1 MFVFQKNYY
10 FIIGLLT
17 LLFFNSCNQSD
28 INSSKII
35 IDNTI
40 SKPILI
46 NKKIIV
52 NKTNKKQNII
62 ILNTKNKITQNDIFA
77 PNYNSK
83 ITKKNLNLLDGKTL
97 NVINENDVV
106 FEFRSERLL
115 QGREASSLNR
125 KKKTNKA
132 LTAVFKMLKINP
144 SLENQNLNLKNEKN
158 LNHSIDYSIKL
169 QQFPNNIVVKN
180 IIVFLPFTGPYSNY
194 GNKIRKA
201 IDLSILRFGSDNI
214 NVIYFDTGTS
224 YLLEE
229 VKLLI
234 KEIKPNIV
242 LGPFTRASV
251 LKLKPYIKEKLIP
264 MFAFTN
270 DIALVD
276 KNIWS
281 LGFSPE
287 EQIDSII
294 SCSLSK
300 GHKNYGLIVPNDLY
314 GKIILNRAINNLSD
328 KSYTSFK
335 KLLLSNAE
343 MTNKPKLESIL
354 KRFLDYNKEQKQML
368 ISKFDA
374 IFIGGNENFVLEI
387 APLLAFFDIDSKKVQ
402 ILGTEKFN
410 VKAIKNEPSLEGA
423 WFPRILD
430 REDRNEL
437 IIHNKEEDELK
448 KIKEDLNIAI
458 ENNNFRKDSLKA
470 KRLKIV
476 LDRKARIKEKDFTLV
491 WKNIWGDDV
500 NYFSKVGFDTG
511 ILAINFLNQDKKIEE
526 YIENIE
532 GSITGFK
539 FATNGYVTKLASVV
553 EIQKLGRLQNI
564 RNCFNNN

>member
-1 MFVFQKNYY
+1 MFVFQKKNY
-10 FIIGLLT
+10 FIILFFT
-17 LLFFNSCNQSD
+17 LLFINSCNQTD
-28 INSSKII
+28 IVNSKII

-40 SKPILI
+40 SKPLLT

-52 NKTNKKQNII
+52 NKKNNSL
-62 ILNTKNKITQNDIFA
+62 ILNAKKYIKKNDTFVKNE
-77 PNYNSK
+77 NSK
-83 ITKKNLNLLDGKTL
+83 IIKNNLNLLYGKEL
-97 NVINENDVV
+97 NVKNENDVV
-106 FEFRSERLL
+106 FEFRNERLL
-115 QGREASSLNR
+115 EGRELSNQNL

-132 LTAVFKMLKINP
+132 LTAVFKMLKSNP
-144 SLENQNLNLKNEKN
+144 SLENQNLNLKNEEN
-158 LNHSIDYSIKL
+158 LNHSIDYLLKL
-169 QQFPNNIVVKN
+169 NQFSNNIVDKN
-180 IIVFLPFTGPYSNY
+180 IIVFLPFTGPYSNNF

-201 IDLSILRFGSDNI
+201 IDLSILRFGTDNI
-214 NVIYFDTGTS
+214 NVVYFDTGTN

-229 VKLLI
+229 VELLI
-234 KEIKPNIV
+234 EKIKPEII
-242 LGPFTRASV
+242 LGPFTRSSV
-251 LKLKPYIKEKLIP
+251 LKLKPYIKENLIP

-270 DIALVD
+270 DIALIE

-294 SCSLSK
+294 KCSLGK

-314 GKIILNRAINNLSD
+314 GEIILNRAIDNLSE

-335 KLLLSNAE
+335 KLLLSNTE
-343 MTNKPKLESIL
+343 MTNKSKLESIL
-354 KRFLDYNKEQKQML
+354 KRFLDYNKEQNQML
-368 ISKFDA
+368 MPKFDA

-387 APLLAFFDIDSKKVQ
+387 APLLAFFDIDSQKVQ

-437 IIHNKEEDELK
+437 IIYNKEEDELK
-448 KIKEDLNIAI
+448 KIKEDLNTEI
-458 ENNNFRKDSLKA
+458 ENNNFRKNNLKA
-470 KRLKIV
+470 KRLRIV

-491 WKNIWGDDV
+491 WKNTWGDDV

-532 GSITGFK
+532 GLVTGFK
-539 FATNGYVTKLASVV
+539 FAANGYVKKLSSVV
-553 EIQKLGRLQNI
+553 EIQKLGKLQNI

>member
-1 MFVFQKNYY
+1 MFVFQKKNY
-10 FIIGLLT
+10 FIILFFT
-17 LLFFNSCNQSD
+17 LLFINSCNQTD
-28 INSSKII
+28 IVNSKII

-40 SKPILI
+40 SKPLLT

-52 NKTNKKQNII
+52 NKKNNSL
-62 ILNTKNKITQNDIFA
+62 ILNAKKYIKKNDTFVKNENGKIIKN
-77 PNYNSK
+77 
-83 ITKKNLNLLDGKTL
+83 NLNLLYGKEL
-97 NVINENDVV
+97 NVKNENDVV
-106 FEFRSERLL
+106 FEFRNERLL
-115 QGREASSLNR
+115 EGRELSNQNL

-132 LTAVFKMLKINP
+132 LTAVFKMLKSNP
-144 SLENQNLNLKNEKN
+144 SLENQNLNLKNEEN
-158 LNHSIDYSIKL
+158 LNHSIDYSLKL
-169 QQFPNNIVVKN
+169 NQFPNNIVVKN
-180 IIVFLPFTGPYSNY
+180 IIVFLPFTGPYSNNF

-201 IDLSILRFGSDNI
+201 IDLSILRFGTDNI
-214 NVIYFDTGTS
+214 NVVYFDTGTN

-229 VKLLI
+229 VELLI
-234 KEIKPNIV
+234 EKIKPEII
-242 LGPFTRASV
+242 LGPFTRSSV
-251 LKLKPYIKEKLIP
+251 LKLKPYIKENLIP

-270 DIALVD
+270 DIALIE

-294 SCSLSK
+294 KCSLDK

-314 GKIILNRAINNLSD
+314 GEIILNRAIDNLSE

-335 KLLLSNAE
+335 KLLLSNTE
-343 MTNKPKLESIL
+343 MTNKSKLESIL
-354 KRFLDYNKEQKQML
+354 KRFLDYNKEQNQML
-368 ISKFDA
+368 MPKFDA

-387 APLLAFFDIDSKKVQ
+387 APLLAFFDIDSQKVQ

-437 IIHNKEEDELK
+437 IIYNKEEDELK
-448 KIKEDLNIAI
+448 KIKEDLNTEI
-458 ENNNFRKDSLKA
+458 ENNNFRKNNLKA
-470 KRLKIV
+470 KRLRIV

-491 WKNIWGDDV
+491 WKNTWGDDV

-532 GSITGFK
+532 GLVTGFK
-539 FATNGYVTKLASVV
+539 FAANGYVKKLSSVV
-553 EIQKLGRLQNI
+553 EIQKLGKLQNI

>member
-1 MFVFQKNYY
+1 MFVFQKKNY
-10 FIIGLLT
+10 FIILFFT
-17 LLFFNSCNQSD
+17 LLFINSCNQTD
-28 INSSKII
+28 IVNSKII

-40 SKPILI
+40 SKPLLT

-52 NKTNKKQNII
+52 NKKNNSL
-62 ILNTKNKITQNDIFA
+62 ILNAKKYIKKNDTFVKNE
-77 PNYNSK
+77 NSK
-83 ITKKNLNLLDGKTL
+83 IIKNNLNLLYGKEL
-97 NVINENDVV
+97 NVKNENDVV
-106 FEFRSERLL
+106 FEFRNERLL
-115 QGREASSLNR
+115 EGRELSNQNL

-132 LTAVFKMLKINP
+132 LTAVFKMLKSNP
-144 SLENQNLNLKNEKN
+144 SLENQNLNLKNEEN
-158 LNHSIDYSIKL
+158 LNHSIDYSLKL
-169 QQFPNNIVVKN
+169 NQFPNNIVVKN
-180 IIVFLPFTGPYSNY
+180 IIVFLPFTGPYSNNF

-201 IDLSILRFGSDNI
+201 IDLSILRFGTDNI
-214 NVIYFDTGTS
+214 NVVYFDTGTN

-229 VKLLI
+229 VELLI
-234 KEIKPNIV
+234 EKIKPEII
-242 LGPFTRASV
+242 LGPFTRSSV
-251 LKLKPYIKEKLIP
+251 LKLKPYIKENLIP

-270 DIALVD
+270 DIALVE

-294 SCSLSK
+294 KCSLDK

-314 GKIILNRAINNLSD
+314 GEIILNRAIDNLSE

-335 KLLLSNAE
+335 KLLLSNTE
-343 MTNKPKLESIL
+343 MTNKSKLESIL
-354 KRFLDYNKEQKQML
+354 KRFLDYNKEQNQML
-368 ISKFDA
+368 MPKFDA

-387 APLLAFFDIDSKKVQ
+387 APLLAFFDIDSQKVQ

-437 IIHNKEEDELK
+437 IIYNKEEDELK
-448 KIKEDLNIAI
+448 KIKEDLNTEI
-458 ENNNFRKDSLKA
+458 ENNNFRKNNLKA
-470 KRLKIV
+470 KRLRIV

-491 WKNIWGDDV
+491 WKNTWGDDV

-532 GSITGFK
+532 GLVTGFK
-539 FATNGYVTKLASVV
+539 FAANGYVKKLSSVV
-553 EIQKLGRLQNI
+553 EIQKLGKLQNI
-564 RNCFNNN
+564 RDCFNNN

>member
-1 MFVFQKNYY
+1 MFVFQKKNY
-10 FIIGLLT
+10 FIILFFT
-17 LLFFNSCNQSD
+17 LLFINSCNQID
-28 INSSKII
+28 IVNSKII

-40 SKPILI
+40 SKPLLT
-46 NKKIIV
+46 NKKRIV
-52 NKTNKKQNII
+52 NKKNNSL
-62 ILNTKNKITQNDIFA
+62 ILNAKKYIKKNDTFVKNENGKIIKN
-77 PNYNSK
+77 
-83 ITKKNLNLLDGKTL
+83 NLNLLYGKEL
-97 NVINENDVV
+97 NVKNENDVV
-106 FEFRSERLL
+106 FEFRNERLL
-115 QGREASSLNR
+115 EGRELSNQNL

-132 LTAVFKMLKINP
+132 LTAVFKMLKSNP
-144 SLENQNLNLKNEKN
+144 SLENQNLNLKNEEN
-158 LNHSIDYSIKL
+158 LNHSIDYSLKL
-169 QQFPNNIVVKN
+169 NQFPNNIVVKN
-180 IIVFLPFTGPYSNY
+180 IIVFLPFTGPYSNNF

-201 IDLSILRFGSDNI
+201 IDLSILRFGTDNI
-214 NVIYFDTGTS
+214 NVVYFDTGTN

-229 VKLLI
+229 VELLI
-234 KEIKPNIV
+234 EKIKPEII
-242 LGPFTRASV
+242 LGPFTRSSV
-251 LKLKPYIKEKLIP
+251 LKLKPYIKENLIP

-270 DIALVD
+270 DIALVE

-294 SCSLSK
+294 KCSLDK

-314 GKIILNRAINNLSD
+314 GEIILNRAIDNLSE

-335 KLLLSNAE
+335 KLLLSNTE
-343 MTNKPKLESIL
+343 MTNKSKLESIL
-354 KRFLDYNKEQKQML
+354 KRFLDYNKEQNQML
-368 ISKFDA
+368 MPKFDA

-387 APLLAFFDIDSKKVQ
+387 APLLAFFDIDSQKVQ

-437 IIHNKEEDELK
+437 IIYNKEEDELK
-448 KIKEDLNIAI
+448 KIKEDLNTEI
-458 ENNNFRKDSLKA
+458 ENNNFRKNNLKA
-470 KRLKIV
+470 KRLRIV

-491 WKNIWGDDV
+491 WKNTWGDDV

-511 ILAINFLNQDKKIEE
+511 VLAFNFLNQDKKIEE

-532 GSITGFK
+532 GLVTGFK
-539 FATNGYVTKLASVV
+539 FAANGYVKKLSSVV
-553 EIQKLGRLQNI
+553 EIQKLGKLQNI
-564 RNCFNNN
+564 RDCFNNN

>member
-1 MFVFQKNYY
+1 MFVFQKKNY
-10 FIIGLLT
+10 FIILFFT
-17 LLFFNSCNQSD
+17 LLFINSCNQTD
-28 INSSKII
+28 IVNSKII

-40 SKPILI
+40 SKPLLT

-52 NKTNKKQNII
+52 NKKNNSL
-62 ILNTKNKITQNDIFA
+62 ILNAKKYIKKNDTFVKNENGKIIKN
-77 PNYNSK
+77 
-83 ITKKNLNLLDGKTL
+83 NLNLLYGKEL
-97 NVINENDVV
+97 NVKNENDVV
-106 FEFRSERLL
+106 FEFRNERLL
-115 QGREASSLNR
+115 EGRELSNQNL

-132 LTAVFKMLKINP
+132 LTAVFKMLKSNP
-144 SLENQNLNLKNEKN
+144 SLENQNLNLKNEDN
-158 LNHSIDYSIKL
+158 LNHSIDYSLKL
-169 QQFPNNIVVKN
+169 NQFPNNIVVKN
-180 IIVFLPFTGPYSNY
+180 IIVFLPFTGPYSNNF

-201 IDLSILRFGSDNI
+201 IDLSILRFGTDNI
-214 NVIYFDTGTS
+214 NVVYFDTGTN

-229 VKLLI
+229 VELLI
-234 KEIKPNIV
+234 EKIKPEII
-242 LGPFTRASV
+242 LGPFTRSSV
-251 LKLKPYIKEKLIP
+251 LKLKPYIKENLIP

-270 DIALVD
+270 DIALVE

-294 SCSLSK
+294 KCSLDK

-314 GKIILNRAINNLSD
+314 GEIILNRAIDNLSE
-328 KSYTSFK
+328 KPYTSFK
-335 KLLLSNAE
+335 KLLLSNTE
-343 MTNKPKLESIL
+343 MTNKSKLESIL
-354 KRFLDYNKEQKQML
+354 KRFLDYNKEQNQML
-368 ISKFDA
+368 MPKFDA

-387 APLLAFFDIDSKKVQ
+387 APLLAFFDIDSQKVQ

-437 IIHNKEEDELK
+437 IIYNKEEDELK
-448 KIKEDLNIAI
+448 KIKEDLNTEI
-458 ENNNFRKDSLKA
+458 ENNNFRKNNLKA
-470 KRLKIV
+470 KRLRIV

-491 WKNIWGDDV
+491 WKNTWGDDV

-532 GSITGFK
+532 GLVTGFK
-539 FATNGYVTKLASVV
+539 FAANGYVKKLASIV
-553 EIQKLGRLQNI
+553 EIQKLGKLQNI
-564 RNCFNNN
+564 RDCFKNN

>member
-1 MFVFQKNYY
+1 MFVFQKKNY
-10 FIIGLLT
+10 FIILFFT
-17 LLFFNSCNQSD
+17 LLFINSCNQTD
-28 INSSKII
+28 IVNSKII

-40 SKPILI
+40 SKPLLT

-52 NKTNKKQNII
+52 NKKNNSL
-62 ILNTKNKITQNDIFA
+62 ILNAKKYIKKNDTFVKNE
-77 PNYNSK
+77 NSK
-83 ITKKNLNLLDGKTL
+83 IIKNNLNLLYGKEL
-97 NVINENDVV
+97 NVKNENDVV
-106 FEFRSERLL
+106 FEFRNERLL
-115 QGREASSLNR
+115 EGRELSNQNL

-132 LTAVFKMLKINP
+132 LTAVFKMLKSNP
-144 SLENQNLNLKNEKN
+144 SLENQNLNLKNEEN
-158 LNHSIDYSIKL
+158 LNHSIDYSLKL
-169 QQFPNNIVVKN
+169 NQFPNNIVVKN
-180 IIVFLPFTGPYSNY
+180 IIVFLPFTGPYSNNF

-201 IDLSILRFGSDNI
+201 IDLSILRFGTDNI
-214 NVIYFDTGTS
+214 NVVYFDTGTN

-229 VKLLI
+229 VELLI
-234 KEIKPNIV
+234 EEIKPDII

-251 LKLKPYIKEKLIP
+251 LKLKPYIKENLIP

-270 DIALVD
+270 DIALVE

-294 SCSLSK
+294 KCSLDK

-314 GKIILNRAINNLSD
+314 GEIILNRAIDNLSE

-335 KLLLSNAE
+335 KLLLSNTE
-343 MTNKPKLESIL
+343 MTNKSKLESIL
-354 KRFLDYNKEQKQML
+354 KRFLDYNKEQNQML
-368 ISKFDA
+368 MPKFDA

-387 APLLAFFDIDSKKVQ
+387 APLLAFFDIDSQKVQ

-437 IIHNKEEDELK
+437 IIYNKEEDELK
-448 KIKEDLNIAI
+448 KIKEDLNTEI
-458 ENNNFRKDSLKA
+458 ENNNFRKNNLKA
-470 KRLKIV
+470 KRLRIV

-491 WKNIWGDDV
+491 WKNTWGDDV

-532 GSITGFK
+532 GSVTGFK
-539 FATNGYVTKLASVV
+539 FAANGYVKKLSSVV
-553 EIQKLGRLQNI
+553 EIQKLGKLQNI
-564 RNCFNNN
+564 RDCFNNN

>member
-1 MFVFQKNYY
+1 MFVFQKKNY
-10 FIIGLLT
+10 FIILFFT
-17 LLFFNSCNQSD
+17 LLFINSCNQTD
-28 INSSKII
+28 IVNSKTI

-40 SKPILI
+40 SKPLLT

-52 NKTNKKQNII
+52 NKKNNSL
-62 ILNTKNKITQNDIFA
+62 ILNAKKYIKKNDTFVKNE
-77 PNYNSK
+77 NSK
-83 ITKKNLNLLDGKTL
+83 IIKNNLNLLYGKEL
-97 NVINENDVV
+97 NVKNENDVV
-106 FEFRSERLL
+106 FEFRNERLL
-115 QGREASSLNR
+115 EGRELSNQNL

-132 LTAVFKMLKINP
+132 LTAVFKMLKSNP
-144 SLENQNLNLKNEKN
+144 SLENQNLNLKNEEN
-158 LNHSIDYSIKL
+158 LNHSIDYSLKL
-169 QQFPNNIVVKN
+169 NQFPNNIVVKN
-180 IIVFLPFTGPYSNY
+180 IIVFLPFTGPYSNNF

-201 IDLSILRFGSDNI
+201 IDLSILRFGTDNI
-214 NVIYFDTGTS
+214 NVVYFDTGTN

-229 VKLLI
+229 VELLI
-234 KEIKPNIV
+234 EKIKPEII
-242 LGPFTRASV
+242 LGPFTRSSV
-251 LKLKPYIKEKLIP
+251 LKLKPYIKENLIP

-270 DIALVD
+270 DIALIE

-294 SCSLSK
+294 KCSLDK

-314 GKIILNRAINNLSD
+314 GEIILNRAIDNLSE
-328 KSYTSFK
+328 KPYTSFK
-335 KLLLSNAE
+335 KLLLSNTE
-343 MTNKPKLESIL
+343 MTNKSKLESIL
-354 KRFLDYNKEQKQML
+354 KRFLDYNKEQNQML
-368 ISKFDA
+368 MPKFDA

-387 APLLAFFDIDSKKVQ
+387 APLLAFFDIDSQKVQ

-437 IIHNKEEDELK
+437 IIYNKEEDELK
-448 KIKEDLNIAI
+448 KIKEDLNTEI
-458 ENNNFRKDSLKA
+458 ENNNFRKNNLKA
-470 KRLKIV
+470 KRLRIV

-491 WKNIWGDDV
+491 WKNTWGDDV

-511 ILAINFLNQDKKIEE
+511 VLAFNFLNQDKKIEE

-532 GSITGFK
+532 GLVTGFK
-539 FATNGYVTKLASVV
+539 FAANGYVKKLSSVV
-553 EIQKLGRLQNI
+553 EIQKLGKLQNI

>member
-1 MFVFQKNYY
+1 MFVFQKKNY
-10 FIIGLLT
+10 FIILFFT
-17 LLFFNSCNQSD
+17 LLFINSCNQTD
-28 INSSKII
+28 IVNSKII

-40 SKPILI
+40 SKPLLT

-52 NKTNKKQNII
+52 NKKNNSL
-62 ILNTKNKITQNDIFA
+62 ILNAKKYIKKNDTFVKNE
-77 PNYNSK
+77 NSK
-83 ITKKNLNLLDGKTL
+83 IIKNNLNLLYGKEL
-97 NVINENDVV
+97 NVKNENDVV
-106 FEFRSERLL
+106 FEFRNERLL
-115 QGREASSLNR
+115 EGRELSNQNL

-132 LTAVFKMLKINP
+132 LTAVFKMLKSNP
-144 SLENQNLNLKNEKN
+144 SLENQNLNLKNEEN
-158 LNHSIDYSIKL
+158 LNHSIDYSLKL
-169 QQFPNNIVVKN
+169 NQFPNNIVVKN
-180 IIVFLPFTGPYSNY
+180 IIVFLPFTGPYSNNF

-201 IDLSILRFGSDNI
+201 IDLSILRFGTDNI
-214 NVIYFDTGTS
+214 NVVYFDTGTN

-229 VKLLI
+229 VELLI
-234 KEIKPNIV
+234 EKIKPEII

-251 LKLKPYIKEKLIP
+251 LKLKPYIKENLIP

-270 DIALVD
+270 DIALVE

-294 SCSLSK
+294 KCSLDK

-314 GKIILNRAINNLSD
+314 GEIILNRAIDNLSE

-335 KLLLSNAE
+335 KLLLSNTE
-343 MTNKPKLESIL
+343 MTNKSKLESIL
-354 KRFLDYNKEQKQML
+354 KRFLDYNKEQNQML
-368 ISKFDA
+368 MPKFDA

-387 APLLAFFDIDSKKVQ
+387 APLLAFFDIDSQKVQ

-437 IIHNKEEDELK
+437 IIYNKEEDELK
-448 KIKEDLNIAI
+448 KIKEDLNTEI
-458 ENNNFRKDSLKA
+458 ENNNFRKNNLKA
-470 KRLKIV
+470 KRLRIV

-491 WKNIWGDDV
+491 WKNTWGDDV

-532 GSITGFK
+532 GLVTGFK
-539 FATNGYVTKLASVV
+539 FAANGYVKKLSSVV
-553 EIQKLGRLQNI
+553 EIQKLGKLQNI
-564 RNCFNNN
+564 RDCFNNN

>member
-1 MFVFQKNYY
+1 MFVFQKKNY
-10 FIIGLLT
+10 FIILFFT
-17 LLFFNSCNQSD
+17 LLFINSCNQTD
-28 INSSKII
+28 IVNSKII

-40 SKPILI
+40 SKPLLT

-52 NKTNKKQNII
+52 NKKNNSL
-62 ILNTKNKITQNDIFA
+62 ILNAKKYIKKNDTFVKNE
-77 PNYNSK
+77 NSK
-83 ITKKNLNLLDGKTL
+83 IIKNNLNLLYGKEL
-97 NVINENDVV
+97 NVKNENDVV
-106 FEFRSERLL
+106 FEFRNERLL
-115 QGREASSLNR
+115 QGRELSNQNL

-132 LTAVFKMLKINP
+132 LTAVFKMLKSNP
-144 SLENQNLNLKNEKN
+144 SLENQNLNLKNEEN
-158 LNHSIDYSIKL
+158 LNHSIDYSLKL
-169 QQFPNNIVVKN
+169 NQFPNNIVVKN
-180 IIVFLPFTGPYSNY
+180 IIVFLPFTGPYSNNF

-201 IDLSILRFGSDNI
+201 IDLSILRFGTDNI
-214 NVIYFDTGTS
+214 NVVYFDTGTN

-229 VKLLI
+229 VELLI
-234 KEIKPNIV
+234 EKIKPEII
-242 LGPFTRASV
+242 LGPFTRSSV
-251 LKLKPYIKEKLIP
+251 LKLKPYIKENLIP

-270 DIALVD
+270 DIALIE

-294 SCSLSK
+294 KCSLDK

-314 GKIILNRAINNLSD
+314 GEIILNRAIDNLSE

-335 KLLLSNAE
+335 KLLLSNTE
-343 MTNKPKLESIL
+343 MTNKSKLESIL
-354 KRFLDYNKEQKQML
+354 KRFLDYNKEQNQML
-368 ISKFDA
+368 MPKFDA

-387 APLLAFFDIDSKKVQ
+387 APLLAFFDIDSQKVQ

-437 IIHNKEEDELK
+437 IIYNKEEDELK
-448 KIKEDLNIAI
+448 KIKEDLNTEI
-458 ENNNFRKDSLKA
+458 ENNNFRKNNLKA
-470 KRLKIV
+470 KRLRIV

-491 WKNIWGDDV
+491 WKNTWRDDV

-511 ILAINFLNQDKKIEE
+511 VLAFNFLNQDKKIEE

-532 GSITGFK
+532 GLVTGFK
-539 FATNGYVTKLASVV
+539 FAANGYVKKLSSVV
-553 EIQKLGRLQNI
+553 EIQKLGKLQNI

>member
-1 MFVFQKNYY
+1 MFVFQKKNY
-10 FIIGLLT
+10 FIILFFT
-17 LLFFNSCNQSD
+17 LLFINSCNQTD
-28 INSSKII
+28 IVNSKII

-40 SKPILI
+40 SKPLLT

-52 NKTNKKQNII
+52 NKKNNSL
-62 ILNTKNKITQNDIFA
+62 ILNAKKYIKKNDTFVKNE
-77 PNYNSK
+77 NSK
-83 ITKKNLNLLDGKTL
+83 IIKNNLNLLYGKEL
-97 NVINENDVV
+97 NVKNENDVV
-106 FEFRSERLL
+106 FEFRNERLL
-115 QGREASSLNR
+115 EGRELSNQNL

-132 LTAVFKMLKINP
+132 LTAVFKMLKSNP
-144 SLENQNLNLKNEKN
+144 SLENQNLNLKNEEN
-158 LNHSIDYSIKL
+158 LNHSIDYSLKL
-169 QQFPNNIVVKN
+169 NQFPNNIVVKN
-180 IIVFLPFTGPYSNY
+180 IIVFLPFTGPYSNNF

-201 IDLSILRFGSDNI
+201 IDLSILRFGTDNI
-214 NVIYFDTGTS
+214 NVVYFDTGTN

-229 VKLLI
+229 VELLI
-234 KEIKPNIV
+234 EKIKPEII
-242 LGPFTRASV
+242 LGPFTRSSV
-251 LKLKPYIKEKLIP
+251 LKLKPYIKENLIP
-264 MFAFTN
+264 TFAFTN
-270 DIALVD
+270 DITLVE

-294 SCSLSK
+294 KCSLDK

-314 GKIILNRAINNLSD
+314 GEIILNRAIDNLSE

-335 KLLLSNAE
+335 KLLLSNTE
-343 MTNKPKLESIL
+343 MTNKSKLESIL
-354 KRFLDYNKEQKQML
+354 KRFLDYNKEQNQML
-368 ISKFDA
+368 MPKFDA

-387 APLLAFFDIDSKKVQ
+387 APLLAFFDIDSQKVQ

-437 IIHNKEEDELK
+437 IIYNKEEDELK
-448 KIKEDLNIAI
+448 KIKEDLNTEI
-458 ENNNFRKDSLKA
+458 ENNNFRKNNLKA
-470 KRLKIV
+470 KRLRIV

-491 WKNIWGDDV
+491 WKNTWGDDV

-532 GSITGFK
+532 GSVTGFK
-539 FATNGYVTKLASVV
+539 FAANGYVKKLSSVV
-553 EIQKLGRLQNI
+553 KIQKLAKIQNI
-564 RNCFNNN
+564 RDCFNNN

>member
-1 MFVFQKNYY
+1 MFVFQKKNY
-10 FIIGLLT
+10 FIILFFT
-17 LLFFNSCNQSD
+17 LLFINSCNQTD
-28 INSSKII
+28 IVNSKII

-40 SKPILI
+40 SKPLLT

-52 NKTNKKQNII
+52 NKKNNSL
-62 ILNTKNKITQNDIFA
+62 ILNAKKYIKKNDTFVKNE
-77 PNYNSK
+77 NSK
-83 ITKKNLNLLDGKTL
+83 IIKNNLNLLYGKEL
-97 NVINENDVV
+97 NVKNENDVV
-106 FEFRSERLL
+106 FEFRNERLL
-115 QGREASSLNR
+115 EGRELSNQNL

-132 LTAVFKMLKINP
+132 LTAVFKMLKSNP
-144 SLENQNLNLKNEKN
+144 SLENQNLNLKNEEN
-158 LNHSIDYSIKL
+158 LNHSIDYSLKL
-169 QQFPNNIVVKN
+169 NQFPNNIVVKN
-180 IIVFLPFTGPYSNY
+180 IIVFLPFTGPYSNNF

-201 IDLSILRFGSDNI
+201 IDLSILRFGTDNI
-214 NVIYFDTGTS
+214 NVVYFDTGTN

-229 VKLLI
+229 VELLI
-234 KEIKPNIV
+234 EKIKPEII
-242 LGPFTRASV
+242 LGPFTRSSV
-251 LKLKPYIKEKLIP
+251 LKLKPYIKENLIP

-270 DIALVD
+270 DIALVE

-294 SCSLSK
+294 KCSLDK

-314 GKIILNRAINNLSD
+314 GEIILNRAIDNLSE

-335 KLLLSNAE
+335 KLLLSNTE
-343 MTNKPKLESIL
+343 MTNKSKLESIL
-354 KRFLDYNKEQKQML
+354 KRFLDYNKEQNQML
-368 ISKFDA
+368 MPKFDA

-387 APLLAFFDIDSKKVQ
+387 APLLAFFDIDSQKVQ
-402 ILGTEKFN
+402 ILGSEKFN

-437 IIHNKEEDELK
+437 IIYNKEEDELK
-448 KIKEDLNIAI
+448 KIKEDLNTEI
-458 ENNNFRKDSLKA
+458 ENNNFRKNNLKA
-470 KRLKIV
+470 KRLRIV

-491 WKNIWGDDV
+491 WKNTWGDDV

-532 GSITGFK
+532 GLVTGFK
-539 FATNGYVTKLASVV
+539 FAANGYVKKLSSVV
-553 EIQKLGRLQNI
+553 EIQKLGKLQNI
-564 RNCFNNN
+564 RDCFNNN

>member
-1 MFVFQKNYY
+1 MFVFQKKNY
-10 FIIGLLT
+10 FIILFFT
-17 LLFFNSCNQSD
+17 LLFINSCNQID
-28 INSSKII
+28 IVNSKII

-40 SKPILI
+40 SKPLLT

-52 NKTNKKQNII
+52 NKKNNSL
-62 ILNTKNKITQNDIFA
+62 ILNAKKYIKKNDTFVKNE
-77 PNYNSK
+77 NSK
-83 ITKKNLNLLDGKTL
+83 IIKNNLNLLYGKEL
-97 NVINENDVV
+97 NVKNENDVV
-106 FEFRSERLL
+106 FEFRNERLL
-115 QGREASSLNR
+115 EGRELSNQNL

-132 LTAVFKMLKINP
+132 LTAVFKMLKSNP
-144 SLENQNLNLKNEKN
+144 SLENQNLNLKNEEN
-158 LNHSIDYSIKL
+158 LNHSIDYSLKL
-169 QQFPNNIVVKN
+169 NQFPNNIVVKN
-180 IIVFLPFTGPYSNY
+180 IIVFLPFTGPYSNNF

-201 IDLSILRFGSDNI
+201 IDLSILRFGTDNI
-214 NVIYFDTGTS
+214 NVVYFDTGTN

-229 VKLLI
+229 VELLI
-234 KEIKPNIV
+234 EKIKPEII
-242 LGPFTRASV
+242 LGPFTRSSV
-251 LKLKPYIKEKLIP
+251 LKLKPYIKENLIP

-270 DIALVD
+270 DIALIE

-294 SCSLSK
+294 KCSLDK

-314 GKIILNRAINNLSD
+314 GEIILNRAIDNLSE

-335 KLLLSNAE
+335 KLLLSNTE
-343 MTNKPKLESIL
+343 MTNKSKLESIL
-354 KRFLDYNKEQKQML
+354 KRFLDYNKEQNQML
-368 ISKFDA
+368 MPKFDA

-387 APLLAFFDIDSKKVQ
+387 APLLAFFDIDSQKVQ

-437 IIHNKEEDELK
+437 IIYNKEEDELK
-448 KIKEDLNIAI
+448 KIKEDLNTEI
-458 ENNNFRKDSLKA
+458 ENNNFRKKNLKA
-470 KRLKIV
+470 KRLRIV

-491 WKNIWGDDV
+491 WKNTWRDDV

-511 ILAINFLNQDKKIEE
+511 VLAFNFLNQDKKIEE

-532 GSITGFK
+532 GSVTGFK
-539 FATNGYVTKLASVV
+539 FAANGYVKKLSSVV
-553 EIQKLGRLQNI
+553 EIQKLGKLQNI

>member
-1 MFVFQKNYY
+1 MFVFQKKNY
-10 FIIGLLT
+10 FIILFFT
-17 LLFFNSCNQSD
+17 LLFINSCNQTD
-28 INSSKII
+28 IVNSKII

-40 SKPILI
+40 SKPLLT

-52 NKTNKKQNII
+52 NKKNNSL
-62 ILNTKNKITQNDIFA
+62 ILNAKKYIKKNDTFVKNENGKIIKN
-77 PNYNSK
+77 
-83 ITKKNLNLLDGKTL
+83 NLNLLYGKEL
-97 NVINENDVV
+97 NVKNENDVV
-106 FEFRSERLL
+106 FEFRNERLL
-115 QGREASSLNR
+115 EGRELSNQNL

-132 LTAVFKMLKINP
+132 LTAVFKMLKSNP
-144 SLENQNLNLKNEKN
+144 SLENQNLNLKNEEN
-158 LNHSIDYSIKL
+158 LNHSIDYSLKL
-169 QQFPNNIVVKN
+169 NQFPNNIVVKN
-180 IIVFLPFTGPYSNY
+180 IIVFLPFTGPYSNNF

-201 IDLSILRFGSDNI
+201 IDLSILRFGTDNI
-214 NVIYFDTGTS
+214 NVVYFDTGTN

-229 VKLLI
+229 VELLI
-234 KEIKPNIV
+234 EEIKPEII

-251 LKLKPYIKEKLIP
+251 LKLKPYIKENLIP

-270 DIALVD
+270 DIALVE

-294 SCSLSK
+294 KCSLDK

-314 GKIILNRAINNLSD
+314 GEIILNRAIDNLSE

-335 KLLLSNAE
+335 KLLLSNTE
-343 MTNKPKLESIL
+343 MTNKSKLESIL
-354 KRFLDYNKEQKQML
+354 KRFLDYNKEQNQML
-368 ISKFDA
+368 MPKFDA

-387 APLLAFFDIDSKKVQ
+387 APLLAFFDIDSQKVQ

-437 IIHNKEEDELK
+437 IIYNKEEDELK
-448 KIKEDLNIAI
+448 KIKEDLNTEI
-458 ENNNFRKDSLKA
+458 ENNNFRKNNLKA
-470 KRLKIV
+470 KRLRIV

-491 WKNIWGDDV
+491 WKNTWGDDV

-532 GSITGFK
+532 GLVTGFK
-539 FATNGYVTKLASVV
+539 FAANGYVKKLSSVV
-553 EIQKLGRLQNI
+553 EIQKLGKLQNI
-564 RNCFNNN
+564 RDCFNNN

>member
-1 MFVFQKNYY
+1 MFVFQKKNY
-10 FIIGLLT
+10 FIILFFT
-17 LLFFNSCNQSD
+17 LLFINSCNQTD
-28 INSSKII
+28 IVNSKII

-40 SKPILI
+40 SKPLLT

-52 NKTNKKQNII
+52 NKKNNSL
-62 ILNTKNKITQNDIFA
+62 ILNAKKYIKKNDTFVKNENGKIIKN
-77 PNYNSK
+77 
-83 ITKKNLNLLDGKTL
+83 NLNLLYGKEL
-97 NVINENDVV
+97 NVKNENDVV
-106 FEFRSERLL
+106 FEFRNERLL
-115 QGREASSLNR
+115 EGRELSNQNL

-132 LTAVFKMLKINP
+132 LTAVFKMLKSNP
-144 SLENQNLNLKNEKN
+144 SLENQNLNLKNEEN
-158 LNHSIDYSIKL
+158 LNHSIDYSLKL
-169 QQFPNNIVVKN
+169 NQFPNNIVVKN
-180 IIVFLPFTGPYSNY
+180 IIVFLPFTGPYSNNF

-201 IDLSILRFGSDNI
+201 IDLSILRFGTDNI
-214 NVIYFDTGTS
+214 NVVYFDTGTN

-229 VKLLI
+229 VELLI
-234 KEIKPNIV
+234 EKIKPEII
-242 LGPFTRASV
+242 LGPFTRSSV
-251 LKLKPYIKEKLIP
+251 LKLKPYIKENLIP

-270 DIALVD
+270 DIALVE

-294 SCSLSK
+294 KCSLDK

-314 GKIILNRAINNLSD
+314 GEIILNRAIDNLSE

-335 KLLLSNAE
+335 KLLLSNTE
-343 MTNKPKLESIL
+343 MTNKSKLESIL
-354 KRFLDYNKEQKQML
+354 KRFLDYNKEQNQML
-368 ISKFDA
+368 MPKFDA

-387 APLLAFFDIDSKKVQ
+387 APLLAFFDIDSQKVQ

-437 IIHNKEEDELK
+437 IIYNKEEDELK
-448 KIKEDLNIAI
+448 KIKEDLNTEI
-458 ENNNFRKDSLKA
+458 ENNNFRKNNLKA
-470 KRLKIV
+470 KRLRIV

-491 WKNIWGDDV
+491 WKNTWGDDV

-532 GSITGFK
+532 GLVTGFK
-539 FATNGYVTKLASVV
+539 FAANGYVKKLSSVV
-553 EIQKLGRLQNI
+553 EIQKLGKLQNI
-564 RNCFNNN
+564 RDCFNNN

>member
-1 MFVFQKNYY
+1 MFVFQKKNY
-10 FIIGLLT
+10 FIILFFT
-17 LLFFNSCNQSD
+17 LLFINSCNQTD
-28 INSSKII
+28 IVNSKII

-40 SKPILI
+40 SKPLLT

-52 NKTNKKQNII
+52 NKKNNSL
-62 ILNTKNKITQNDIFA
+62 ILNAKKYIKKNDTFVKNE
-77 PNYNSK
+77 NSK
-83 ITKKNLNLLDGKTL
+83 IIKNNLNLLYGKEL
-97 NVINENDVV
+97 NVKNENDVV
-106 FEFRSERLL
+106 FEFRNERLL
-115 QGREASSLNR
+115 EGRELSNQNL

-132 LTAVFKMLKINP
+132 LTAVFKMLKSNP
-144 SLENQNLNLKNEKN
+144 SLENQNLNLKNEEN
-158 LNHSIDYSIKL
+158 LNHSIDYSLKL
-169 QQFPNNIVVKN
+169 NQFPNNIVVKN
-180 IIVFLPFTGPYSNY
+180 IIVFLPFTGPYSNNF

-201 IDLSILRFGSDNI
+201 IDLSILRFGTDNI
-214 NVIYFDTGTS
+214 NVVYFDTGTN

-229 VKLLI
+229 VELLI
-234 KEIKPNIV
+234 EKIKPEII
-242 LGPFTRASV
+242 LGPFTRSSV
-251 LKLKPYIKEKLIP
+251 LKLKPYIKENLIP

-270 DIALVD
+270 DIALIE

-294 SCSLSK
+294 KCSLDK

-314 GKIILNRAINNLSD
+314 GEIILNRAIDNLSE

-335 KLLLSNAE
+335 KLLLSNTE
-343 MTNKPKLESIL
+343 MTNKSKLESIL
-354 KRFLDYNKEQKQML
+354 KRFLDYNKEQNQML
-368 ISKFDA
+368 MPKFDA

-387 APLLAFFDIDSKKVQ
+387 APLLAFFDIDSQKVQ

-437 IIHNKEEDELK
+437 IIYNKEEDELK
-448 KIKEDLNIAI
+448 KIKEDLNTEI
-458 ENNNFRKDSLKA
+458 ENNNFRKNNLKA
-470 KRLKIV
+470 KRLRIV

-491 WKNIWGDDV
+491 WKNTWGDDV

-532 GSITGFK
+532 GLVTGFK
-539 FATNGYVTKLASVV
+539 FAANGYVKKLSSVV
-553 EIQKLGRLQNI
+553 KIQKLAKIQNI
-564 RNCFNNN
+564 RDCFNNN

>member
-1 MFVFQKNYY
+1 MFVFQKNCY
-10 FIIGLLT
+10 FVILFLT
-17 LLFFNSCNQSD
+17 LLLINSCNQTD
-28 INSSKII
+28 KASSKII
-35 IDNTI
+35 INNTI

-52 NKTNKKQNII
+52 NKKN
-62 ILNTKNKITQNDIFA
+62 NTKILNDIFIS
-77 PNYNSK
+77 NDNSK
-83 ITKKNLNLLDGKTL
+83 ITKKKLNLLDSKVL
-97 NVINENDVV
+97 KEKNENDVV
-106 FEFRSERLL
+106 FEFRNERLL
-115 QGREASSLNR
+115 EGREALNQNI
-125 KKKTNKA
+125 KTKTNKA

-158 LNHSIDYSIKL
+158 LNNSIDYSIKF
-169 QQFPNNIVVKN
+169 QQFPNNIVYKN

-214 NVIYFDTGTS
+214 NVIYFDTGTN

-234 KEIKPNIV
+234 EEIKPDII

-251 LKLKPYIKEKLIP
+251 LKLKPYIKENLIP

-270 DIALVD
+270 DIALVE

-294 SCSLSK
+294 SCSLVK

-314 GKIILNRAINNLSD
+314 GEIILNRAIDNISE
-328 KSYTSFK
+328 KPYTFFK
-335 KLLLSNAE
+335 KLLLSNTE

-354 KRFLDYNKEQKQML
+354 KRFLDYNKEQNQML
-368 ISKFDA
+368 MPKFDA

-430 REDRNEL
+430 REDSNEL
-437 IIHNKEEDELK
+437 IIYNKEEDELK
-448 KIKEDLNIAI
+448 KIKEDLNTEI
-458 ENNNFRKDSLKA
+458 ENNDFRKNNLKA
-470 KRLKIV
+470 KRQRIF

-491 WKNIWGDDV
+491 WKNTWGDDV

-526 YIENIE
+526 YIENTE
-532 GSITGFK
+532 GLVLGFK
-539 FATNGYVTKLASVV
+539 FAANGYVKKLASVV
-553 EIQKLGRLQNI
+553 EIQKLGKLQNI
-564 RNCFNNN
+564 RDCFNNN

>member
-1 MFVFQKNYY
+1 MFVFQKKNY
-10 FIIGLLT
+10 FIILFFT
-17 LLFFNSCNQSD
+17 LLFINSCNQTD
-28 INSSKII
+28 IVNSKII

-40 SKPILI
+40 SKPLLT

-52 NKTNKKQNII
+52 NKKNNSL
-62 ILNTKNKITQNDIFA
+62 ILNAKKYIKKNDTFVKNE
-77 PNYNSK
+77 NSK
-83 ITKKNLNLLDGKTL
+83 IIKNNLNLLYGKEL
-97 NVINENDVV
+97 NVKNENDVV
-106 FEFRSERLL
+106 FEFRNERLL
-115 QGREASSLNR
+115 EGRELSNQNL

-132 LTAVFKMLKINP
+132 LTAVFKMLKSNP
-144 SLENQNLNLKNEKN
+144 SLENQDLNLKNEEN
-158 LNHSIDYSIKL
+158 LNHSIDYSLKL
-169 QQFPNNIVVKN
+169 NQFSNNIVVKN
-180 IIVFLPFTGPYSNY
+180 IIVFLPFTGPYSNNF

-201 IDLSILRFGSDNI
+201 IDLSILRFGTDNI
-214 NVIYFDTGTS
+214 NVVYFDTGTN

-229 VKLLI
+229 VELLI
-234 KEIKPNIV
+234 EKIKPEII
-242 LGPFTRASV
+242 LGPFTRSSV
-251 LKLKPYIKEKLIP
+251 LKLKPYIKENLIP

-270 DIALVD
+270 DIALIE

-294 SCSLSK
+294 KCSLDK

-314 GKIILNRAINNLSD
+314 GEIILNRAIDNLSE

-335 KLLLSNAE
+335 KLLLSNTE
-343 MTNKPKLESIL
+343 MTNKSKLESIL
-354 KRFLDYNKEQKQML
+354 KRFLDYNKEQNQML
-368 ISKFDA
+368 MPKFDA

-387 APLLAFFDIDSKKVQ
+387 APLLAFFDIDSQKVQ

-437 IIHNKEEDELK
+437 IIYNKEEDELK
-448 KIKEDLNIAI
+448 KIKEDLNTEI
-458 ENNNFRKDSLKA
+458 ENNNFRKNNLKA
-470 KRLKIV
+470 KRLRIV

-491 WKNIWGDDV
+491 WKNTWGDDV

-532 GSITGFK
+532 GLVTGFK
-539 FATNGYVTKLASVV
+539 FAANGYVKKLSSVV
-553 EIQKLGRLQNI
+553 EIQKLGKLQNI
-564 RNCFNNN
+564 RDCFNNN

>member
-10 FIIGLLT
+10 FVVLFLT
-17 LLFFNSCNQSD
+17 LLFINSCNQTD
-28 INSSKII
+28 IVNSKII

-40 SKPILI
+40 SKPLLT

-52 NKTNKKQNII
+52 NKKNNSL
-62 ILNTKNKITQNDIFA
+62 ILNAKKYIKKNDTFVKNE
-77 PNYNSK
+77 NSK
-83 ITKKNLNLLDGKTL
+83 IIKNNLNLLYGKEL
-97 NVINENDVV
+97 NVKNENDVV
-106 FEFRSERLL
+106 FEFRNERLL
-115 QGREASSLNR
+115 EGRELSNQNL

-132 LTAVFKMLKINP
+132 LTAVFKMLKSNP
-144 SLENQNLNLKNEKN
+144 SLENQNLNLKNEDN
-158 LNHSIDYSIKL
+158 LNHSIDYSLKL
-169 QQFPNNIVVKN
+169 NQFPNNIVVKN
-180 IIVFLPFTGPYSNY
+180 IIVFLPFTGPYSNNF

-201 IDLSILRFGSDNI
+201 IDLSILRFGTDNI
-214 NVIYFDTGTS
+214 NVVYFDTGTN

-229 VKLLI
+229 VELLI
-234 KEIKPNIV
+234 EKIKPEII
-242 LGPFTRASV
+242 LGPFTRSSV
-251 LKLKPYIKEKLIP
+251 LKLKPYIKENLIP

-270 DIALVD
+270 DIALVE

-294 SCSLSK
+294 KCSLDK

-314 GKIILNRAINNLSD
+314 GEIILNRAIDNLSE

-335 KLLLSNAE
+335 KLLLSNTE
-343 MTNKPKLESIL
+343 MTNKSKLESIL
-354 KRFLDYNKEQKQML
+354 KRFLDYNKEQNQML
-368 ISKFDA
+368 MPKFDA

-387 APLLAFFDIDSKKVQ
+387 APLLAFFDIDSQKVQ

-437 IIHNKEEDELK
+437 IIYNKEEDELK
-448 KIKEDLNIAI
+448 KIKEDLNTEI
-458 ENNNFRKDSLKA
+458 ENNNFRKNNLKA
-470 KRLKIV
+470 KRLRIV

-491 WKNIWGDDV
+491 WKNTWGDDV
-500 NYFSKVGFDTG
+500 NYFSKIGFDTG

-532 GSITGFK
+532 GLVTGFK
-539 FATNGYVTKLASVV
+539 FAANGYVKKLSSVV
-553 EIQKLGRLQNI
+553 EIQKLGKLQNI
-564 RNCFNNN
+564 RDCFNNN

>member
-1 MFVFQKNYY
+1 MFVFQKKNY
-10 FIIGLLT
+10 FIILFFT
-17 LLFFNSCNQSD
+17 LLFINSCNQTD
-28 INSSKII
+28 IVNSKII

-40 SKPILI
+40 SKPLLT

-52 NKTNKKQNII
+52 NKKNNSL
-62 ILNTKNKITQNDIFA
+62 ILNAKKYIKKNDTFVKNE
-77 PNYNSK
+77 NSK
-83 ITKKNLNLLDGKTL
+83 IIKNNLNLLYGKEL
-97 NVINENDVV
+97 NVKNENDVV
-106 FEFRSERLL
+106 FEFRNERLL
-115 QGREASSLNR
+115 EGRELSNQNL

-132 LTAVFKMLKINP
+132 LTAVFKMLKSNP
-144 SLENQNLNLKNEKN
+144 SLENQNLNLKNEDN
-158 LNHSIDYSIKL
+158 LNYSIDYSLKL
-169 QQFPNNIVVKN
+169 NQFSNNIVVKN
-180 IIVFLPFTGPYSNY
+180 IIVFLPFTGPYSNNF

-201 IDLSILRFGSDNI
+201 IDLSILRFGTDNI
-214 NVIYFDTGTS
+214 NVVYFDTGTN

-229 VKLLI
+229 VELLI
-234 KEIKPNIV
+234 EKIKPEII
-242 LGPFTRASV
+242 LGPFTRSSV
-251 LKLKPYIKEKLIP
+251 LKLKPYIKENLIP

-270 DIALVD
+270 DIALIE

-294 SCSLSK
+294 KCSLGK

-314 GKIILNRAINNLSD
+314 GEIILNRAIDNLSE

-335 KLLLSNAE
+335 KLLLSNTE
-343 MTNKPKLESIL
+343 MTNKSKLESIL
-354 KRFLDYNKEQKQML
+354 KRFLDYNKEQNQML
-368 ISKFDA
+368 MPKFDA

-387 APLLAFFDIDSKKVQ
+387 APLLAFFDIDSQKVQ

-437 IIHNKEEDELK
+437 IIYNKEEDELK
-448 KIKEDLNIAI
+448 KIKEDLNTEI
-458 ENNNFRKDSLKA
+458 ENNNFRKNNLKA
-470 KRLKIV
+470 KRLRIV

-491 WKNIWGDDV
+491 WKNTWGDDV

-532 GSITGFK
+532 GLVTGFK
-539 FATNGYVTKLASVV
+539 FAANGYVKKLSSVV
-553 EIQKLGRLQNI
+553 EIQKLGKLQNI

>member
-1 MFVFQKNYY
+1 MFVFQKKNY
-10 FIIGLLT
+10 FIILFFT
-17 LLFFNSCNQSD
+17 LLFINSCNQTD
-28 INSSKII
+28 IVNSKII

-40 SKPILI
+40 SKPLLT

-52 NKTNKKQNII
+52 NKKNNSL
-62 ILNTKNKITQNDIFA
+62 ILNAKKYIKKNDTFVKNE
-77 PNYNSK
+77 NSK
-83 ITKKNLNLLDGKTL
+83 IIKNNLNLLYGKEL
-97 NVINENDVV
+97 NVKNENDVV
-106 FEFRSERLL
+106 FEFRNERLL
-115 QGREASSLNR
+115 EGRELSNQNL

-132 LTAVFKMLKINP
+132 LTAVFKMLKSNP
-144 SLENQNLNLKNEKN
+144 SLENQNLNLKNEDN
-158 LNHSIDYSIKL
+158 LNHSIDYSLKL
-169 QQFPNNIVVKN
+169 NQFPNNIVVKN
-180 IIVFLPFTGPYSNY
+180 IIVFLPFTGPYSNNF

-201 IDLSILRFGSDNI
+201 IDLSILRFGTDNI
-214 NVIYFDTGTS
+214 NVVYFDTGTN

-229 VKLLI
+229 VELLI
-234 KEIKPNIV
+234 EKIKPEII
-242 LGPFTRASV
+242 LGPFTRSSV
-251 LKLKPYIKEKLIP
+251 LKLKPYIKENLIP

-270 DIALVD
+270 DIALVE

-294 SCSLSK
+294 KCSLDK

-314 GKIILNRAINNLSD
+314 GEIILNRAIDNLSE

-335 KLLLSNAE
+335 KLLLSNTE
-343 MTNKPKLESIL
+343 MTNKSKLESIL
-354 KRFLDYNKEQKQML
+354 KRFLDYNKEQNQML
-368 ISKFDA
+368 MPKFDA
-374 IFIGGNENFVLEI
+374 IFIGGNENFVIEI
-387 APLLAFFDIDSKKVQ
+387 APLLAFFDIDSQKVQ

-437 IIHNKEEDELK
+437 IIYNKEEDELK
-448 KIKEDLNIAI
+448 KIKEDLNTEI
-458 ENNNFRKDSLKA
+458 ENNNFRKNNLKA
-470 KRLKIV
+470 KRLRIV

-491 WKNIWGDDV
+491 WKNTWGDDV

-532 GSITGFK
+532 GLVTGFK
-539 FATNGYVTKLASVV
+539 FAANGYVKKLSSVV
-553 EIQKLGRLQNI
+553 EIQKLGKLQNI

>member
-1 MFVFQKNYY
+1 MFVFQKKNY
-10 FIIGLLT
+10 FII
-17 LLFFNSCNQSD
+17 LFFTLIFINSCNQTD
-28 INSSKII
+28 IVNSKTI

-40 SKPILI
+40 SKPLLT

-52 NKTNKKQNII
+52 NKKNNSL
-62 ILNTKNKITQNDIFA
+62 ILNAKKYIKKNDTFVKNENGKIIKN
-77 PNYNSK
+77 
-83 ITKKNLNLLDGKTL
+83 NLNLLYGKEL
-97 NVINENDVV
+97 NVKNENDVV
-106 FEFRSERLL
+106 FEFRNERLL
-115 QGREASSLNR
+115 EGRELSNQNL

-132 LTAVFKMLKINP
+132 LTAVFKMLKSNP
-144 SLENQNLNLKNEKN
+144 SLENQNLNLKNEEN
-158 LNHSIDYSIKL
+158 LNHSIDYSLKL
-169 QQFPNNIVVKN
+169 NQFPNNIVVKN
-180 IIVFLPFTGPYSNY
+180 IIVFLPFTGPYSNNF

-201 IDLSILRFGSDNI
+201 IDLSILRFGTDNI
-214 NVIYFDTGTS
+214 NVVYFDTGTN

-229 VKLLI
+229 VELLI
-234 KEIKPNIV
+234 EKIKPEII
-242 LGPFTRASV
+242 LGPFTRSSV
-251 LKLKPYIKEKLIP
+251 LKLKPYIKENLIP

-270 DIALVD
+270 DIALVE

-294 SCSLSK
+294 KCSLGK

-314 GKIILNRAINNLSD
+314 GEIILNRAIDNLSE

-335 KLLLSNAE
+335 KLLLSNTE
-343 MTNKPKLESIL
+343 MTNKSKLESIL
-354 KRFLDYNKEQKQML
+354 KSFLDYNKEQNQML
-368 ISKFDA
+368 MPKFDA

-387 APLLAFFDIDSKKVQ
+387 APLLAFFDIDSQKVQ

-437 IIHNKEEDELK
+437 IIYNKEEDELK
-448 KIKEDLNIAI
+448 KIKEDLNTEI
-458 ENNNFRKDSLKA
+458 ENNNFRKNNLKA
-470 KRLKIV
+470 KRLRIV

-491 WKNIWGDDV
+491 WKNTWRDDV

-511 ILAINFLNQDKKIEE
+511 VLAFNFLNQDKKIEE

-532 GSITGFK
+532 GLVTGFK
-539 FATNGYVTKLASVV
+539 FAANGYVKKLSSVV
-553 EIQKLGRLQNI
+553 EIQKLGKLQNI

>member
-1 MFVFQKNYY
+1 MFVFQKKNY
-10 FIIGLLT
+10 FIILFFT
-17 LLFFNSCNQSD
+17 LLFINSCNQTD
-28 INSSKII
+28 IVNSKII

-40 SKPILI
+40 SKPLLT

-52 NKTNKKQNII
+52 NKKNNSL
-62 ILNTKNKITQNDIFA
+62 ILNAKKYIKKNDTFVKNE
-77 PNYNSK
+77 NSK
-83 ITKKNLNLLDGKTL
+83 IIKNNLNLLYGKEL
-97 NVINENDVV
+97 NVKNENDVV
-106 FEFRSERLL
+106 FEFRNERLL
-115 QGREASSLNR
+115 EGRELSNQNL

-132 LTAVFKMLKINP
+132 LTAVFKMLKSNP
-144 SLENQNLNLKNEKN
+144 SLENQNLNLKNEEN
-158 LNHSIDYSIKL
+158 LNHSIDYSLKL
-169 QQFPNNIVVKN
+169 NQFPNNIVVKN
-180 IIVFLPFTGPYSNY
+180 IIVFLPFTGPYSNNF

-201 IDLSILRFGSDNI
+201 IDLSILRFGTDNI
-214 NVIYFDTGTS
+214 NVVYFDTGTN

-229 VKLLI
+229 VVLLI
-234 KEIKPNIV
+234 EEIKPEII

-251 LKLKPYIKEKLIP
+251 LKLKPYIKENLIP

-270 DIALVD
+270 DIALVE

-294 SCSLSK
+294 KCSLDK

-314 GKIILNRAINNLSD
+314 GEIILNRAIDNLSE

-335 KLLLSNAE
+335 KLLLSNTE
-343 MTNKPKLESIL
+343 MTNKSKLESIL
-354 KRFLDYNKEQKQML
+354 KRFLDYNKEQNQML
-368 ISKFDA
+368 MPKFDA

-387 APLLAFFDIDSKKVQ
+387 APLLAFFDIDSQKVQ

-437 IIHNKEEDELK
+437 IIYNKEEDELK
-448 KIKEDLNIAI
+448 KIKEDLNTEI
-458 ENNNFRKDSLKA
+458 ENNNFRKNNLKA
-470 KRLKIV
+470 KRLRIV

-491 WKNIWGDDV
+491 WKNTWGDDV

-532 GSITGFK
+532 GLVTGFK
-539 FATNGYVTKLASVV
+539 FAANGYVKKLSSVV
-553 EIQKLGRLQNI
+553 EIQKLGKLQNI
-564 RNCFNNN
+564 RDCFNNN

>member
-1 MFVFQKNYY
+1 MFVFQKKNY
-10 FIIGLLT
+10 FIILFFT
-17 LLFFNSCNQSD
+17 LLFINSCNQTD
-28 INSSKII
+28 IVNSKII

-40 SKPILI
+40 SKPLLT

-52 NKTNKKQNII
+52 NKKNNLL
-62 ILNTKNKITQNDIFA
+62 ILNAKKYIKKNDTFVKNENGKIIKN
-77 PNYNSK
+77 
-83 ITKKNLNLLDGKTL
+83 NLNLLYGKEL
-97 NVINENDVV
+97 NVKNENDVV
-106 FEFRSERLL
+106 FEFRNERLL
-115 QGREASSLNR
+115 EGRELSNQNL

-132 LTAVFKMLKINP
+132 LTAVFKMLKSNP
-144 SLENQNLNLKNEKN
+144 SLENQNLNLKNEEN
-158 LNHSIDYSIKL
+158 LNHSIDYSLKL
-169 QQFPNNIVVKN
+169 NQFPNNIVVKN
-180 IIVFLPFTGPYSNY
+180 IIVFLPFTGPYSNNF

-201 IDLSILRFGSDNI
+201 IDLSILRFGTDNI
-214 NVIYFDTGTS
+214 NVVYFDTGTN

-229 VKLLI
+229 VELLI
-234 KEIKPNIV
+234 EEIKPEII

-251 LKLKPYIKEKLIP
+251 LKLKPYIKENLIP

-270 DIALVD
+270 DIALVE

-294 SCSLSK
+294 KCSLDK

-314 GKIILNRAINNLSD
+314 GEIILNRAIDNLSE

-335 KLLLSNAE
+335 KLLLSNTE
-343 MTNKPKLESIL
+343 MTNKSKLESIL
-354 KRFLDYNKEQKQML
+354 KRFLDYNKEQNQML
-368 ISKFDA
+368 MPKFDA

-387 APLLAFFDIDSKKVQ
+387 APLLAFFDIDSQKVQ

-437 IIHNKEEDELK
+437 IIYNKEEDELK
-448 KIKEDLNIAI
+448 KIKEDLNTEI
-458 ENNNFRKDSLKA
+458 ENNNFRKNNLKA
-470 KRLKIV
+470 KRLRIV

-491 WKNIWGDDV
+491 WKNTWGDDV

-532 GSITGFK
+532 GSVTGFK
-539 FATNGYVTKLASVV
+539 FAANGYVKKLSSVV
-553 EIQKLGRLQNI
+553 EIQKLGKLQNI
-564 RNCFNNN
+564 RDCFNNN

>member
-1 MFVFQKNYY
+1 MFVFQKKNY
-10 FIIGLLT
+10 FIILFFT
-17 LLFFNSCNQSD
+17 LLFINSCNQTD
-28 INSSKII
+28 IVNSKII

-40 SKPILI
+40 SKPLLT

-52 NKTNKKQNII
+52 NKKNNSL
-62 ILNTKNKITQNDIFA
+62 ILNAKKYIKKNDTFVKNE
-77 PNYNSK
+77 NSK
-83 ITKKNLNLLDGKTL
+83 IIKNNLNLLYGKEL
-97 NVINENDVV
+97 NVKNENDVV
-106 FEFRSERLL
+106 FEFRNERLL
-115 QGREASSLNR
+115 EGRELSNQNL

-132 LTAVFKMLKINP
+132 LTAVFKMLKSNP
-144 SLENQNLNLKNEKN
+144 SLENQNLNLKNEEN
-158 LNHSIDYSIKL
+158 LNHSIDYSLKL
-169 QQFPNNIVVKN
+169 NQFPNNIVVKN
-180 IIVFLPFTGPYSNY
+180 IIVFLPFTGPYSNNF

-201 IDLSILRFGSDNI
+201 IDLSILRFGTDNI
-214 NVIYFDTGTS
+214 NVVYFDTGTN

-229 VKLLI
+229 VELLI
-234 KEIKPNIV
+234 EEIKPEII

-251 LKLKPYIKEKLIP
+251 LKLKPYIKENLIP

-270 DIALVD
+270 DIALVE

-294 SCSLSK
+294 KCSLDK

-314 GKIILNRAINNLSD
+314 GEIILNRAIDNLSE

-335 KLLLSNAE
+335 KLLLSNTE
-343 MTNKPKLESIL
+343 MTNKSKLESIL
-354 KRFLDYNKEQKQML
+354 KRFLDYNKEQNQML
-368 ISKFDA
+368 MPKFDA

-387 APLLAFFDIDSKKVQ
+387 APLLAFFDIDSQKVQ

-437 IIHNKEEDELK
+437 IIYNKEEDELK
-448 KIKEDLNIAI
+448 KIKEDLNTEI
-458 ENNNFRKDSLKA
+458 ENNNFRKNNLKA
-470 KRLKIV
+470 KRLRIV

-491 WKNIWGDDV
+491 WKNTWGDDV

-532 GSITGFK
+532 GSVTGFK
-539 FATNGYVTKLASVV
+539 FAANGYVKKLSSVV
-553 EIQKLGRLQNI
+553 EIQKLGKLQNI
-564 RNCFNNN
+564 RDCFNNN

>member
-1 MFVFQKNYY
+1 MFVFQKKNY
-10 FIIGLLT
+10 FIILFFT
-17 LLFFNSCNQSD
+17 LLFINSCNQTD
-28 INSSKII
+28 IVNSKII

-40 SKPILI
+40 SKPLLT

-52 NKTNKKQNII
+52 NKKNNSL
-62 ILNTKNKITQNDIFA
+62 ILNAKKYIKKNDAFVKNE
-77 PNYNSK
+77 NSK
-83 ITKKNLNLLDGKTL
+83 IIKNNLNLLYGKEL
-97 NVINENDVV
+97 NVKNENDVV
-106 FEFRSERLL
+106 FEFRNERLL
-115 QGREASSLNR
+115 EGRELSNQNL

-132 LTAVFKMLKINP
+132 LTAVFKMLKSNP
-144 SLENQNLNLKNEKN
+144 SLENQNLNLKNEEN
-158 LNHSIDYSIKL
+158 LNHSIDYSLKL
-169 QQFPNNIVVKN
+169 NQFPNNIVVKN
-180 IIVFLPFTGPYSNY
+180 IIVFLPFTGPYSNNF

-201 IDLSILRFGSDNI
+201 IDLSILRFGTDNI
-214 NVIYFDTGTS
+214 NVVYFDTGTN
-224 YLLEE
+224 YLIEE
-229 VKLLI
+229 VELLI
-234 KEIKPNIV
+234 EEIKPEII

-251 LKLKPYIKEKLIP
+251 LKLKPYIKENLIP

-270 DIALVD
+270 DIALVE

-294 SCSLSK
+294 KCSLDK

-314 GKIILNRAINNLSD
+314 GEIILNRAIDNLSE
-328 KSYTSFK
+328 KPYTSFK
-335 KLLLSNAE
+335 KLLLSNTE
-343 MTNKPKLESIL
+343 MTNKSKLESIL
-354 KRFLDYNKEQKQML
+354 KRFLDYNKEQNQML
-368 ISKFDA
+368 MPKFDA

-387 APLLAFFDIDSKKVQ
+387 APLLAFFDIDSQKVQ

-423 WFPRILD
+423 WFPKILD

-437 IIHNKEEDELK
+437 IIYNKEEDELK
-448 KIKEDLNIAI
+448 KNKEDFNTEI
-458 ENNNFRKDSLKA
+458 ENNNFRKKNLKA
-470 KRLKIV
+470 KRLRIV

-491 WKNIWGDDV
+491 WKNTWGDDV

-532 GSITGFK
+532 GLVTGFK
-539 FATNGYVTKLASVV
+539 FAANGYVKKLSSVV
-553 EIQKLGRLQNI
+553 EIQKLGKIQNI
-564 RNCFNNN
+564 RDCFNNN

>member
-1 MFVFQKNYY
+1 MFVFQKKNY
-10 FIIGLLT
+10 FIILFFT
-17 LLFFNSCNQSD
+17 LLFINSCNQTD
-28 INSSKII
+28 IVNSKII

-40 SKPILI
+40 SKPLLT

-52 NKTNKKQNII
+52 NKKNNSL
-62 ILNTKNKITQNDIFA
+62 ILNAKKYIKKNDTFVKNE
-77 PNYNSK
+77 NSK
-83 ITKKNLNLLDGKTL
+83 IIKNNLNLLYGKEL
-97 NVINENDVV
+97 NVKNENDVV
-106 FEFRSERLL
+106 FEFRNERLL
-115 QGREASSLNR
+115 EGRELSNQNL

-132 LTAVFKMLKINP
+132 LTAVFKMLKSNP
-144 SLENQNLNLKNEKN
+144 SLENQNLNLKNEEN
-158 LNHSIDYSIKL
+158 LNHSIDYSLKL
-169 QQFPNNIVVKN
+169 NQFPNNIVVKN
-180 IIVFLPFTGPYSNY
+180 IIVFLPFTGPYSNNF

-201 IDLSILRFGSDNI
+201 IDLSILRFGTDNI
-214 NVIYFDTGTS
+214 NVVYFDTGTN

-229 VKLLI
+229 VELLI
-234 KEIKPNIV
+234 EKIKPEII
-242 LGPFTRASV
+242 LGPFTRSSV
-251 LKLKPYIKEKLIP
+251 LKLKPYIKENLIP

-270 DIALVD
+270 DIALVE

-294 SCSLSK
+294 KCSLDK

-314 GKIILNRAINNLSD
+314 GEIILNRAIDNLSE

-335 KLLLSNAE
+335 KLLLSNTE
-343 MTNKPKLESIL
+343 MTNKSKLESIL
-354 KRFLDYNKEQKQML
+354 KRFLDYNKEQNQML
-368 ISKFDA
+368 MPKFDA

-387 APLLAFFDIDSKKVQ
+387 APLLAFFDIDSQKVQ

-437 IIHNKEEDELK
+437 IIYNKEEDELK
-448 KIKEDLNIAI
+448 KIKEDLNTEI
-458 ENNNFRKDSLKA
+458 ENNNFRKNNLKA
-470 KRLKIV
+470 KRLRIV

-491 WKNIWGDDV
+491 WKNTWRDDV

-511 ILAINFLNQDKKIEE
+511 VLAFNFLNQDKKIEE

-532 GSITGFK
+532 GLVTGFK
-539 FATNGYVTKLASVV
+539 FAANGYVKKLSSVV
-553 EIQKLGRLQNI
+553 EIQKLGKLQNI
-564 RNCFNNN
+564 RDCFNNN

>member
-1 MFVFQKNYY
+1 MFVFQKKNY
-10 FIIGLLT
+10 FIILFFT
-17 LLFFNSCNQSD
+17 LLFINSCNQTD
-28 INSSKII
+28 IVNSKII

-40 SKPILI
+40 SKPLLT

-52 NKTNKKQNII
+52 NKKNNSL
-62 ILNTKNKITQNDIFA
+62 ILNAKKYIKKNDTFVKNE
-77 PNYNSK
+77 NSK
-83 ITKKNLNLLDGKTL
+83 IIKNNLNLLYGKEL
-97 NVINENDVV
+97 NVKNENDVV
-106 FEFRSERLL
+106 FEFRNERLL
-115 QGREASSLNR
+115 EGRELSNQNL

-132 LTAVFKMLKINP
+132 LTAVFKMLKSNP
-144 SLENQNLNLKNEKN
+144 SLENQNLNLKNEEN
-158 LNHSIDYSIKL
+158 LNHSIDYSLKL
-169 QQFPNNIVVKN
+169 NQFPNNIVVKN
-180 IIVFLPFTGPYSNY
+180 IIVFLPFTGPYSNNF

-201 IDLSILRFGSDNI
+201 IDLSILRFGTDNI
-214 NVIYFDTGTS
+214 NVVYFDTGTN

-229 VKLLI
+229 VELLI
-234 KEIKPNIV
+234 EKIKPEII
-242 LGPFTRASV
+242 LGPFTRSSV
-251 LKLKPYIKEKLIP
+251 LKLKPYIKENLIP

-270 DIALVD
+270 DIALIE

-294 SCSLSK
+294 KCSLGK

-314 GKIILNRAINNLSD
+314 GEIILNRAIDNLSE

-335 KLLLSNAE
+335 KLLLSNTE
-343 MTNKPKLESIL
+343 MTNKSKLESIL
-354 KRFLDYNKEQKQML
+354 KRFLDYNKEQNQML
-368 ISKFDA
+368 MPKFDA

-387 APLLAFFDIDSKKVQ
+387 APLLAFFDIDSQKVQ

-437 IIHNKEEDELK
+437 IIYNKEEDELK
-448 KIKEDLNIAI
+448 KIKEDLNTEI
-458 ENNNFRKDSLKA
+458 ENNNFRKNILKA
-470 KRLKIV
+470 KRLRIV

-491 WKNIWGDDV
+491 WKNTWGDDV

-511 ILAINFLNQDKKIEE
+511 VLAFNFLNQDKKIEE

-532 GSITGFK
+532 GLVTGFK
-539 FATNGYVTKLASVV
+539 FAANGYVKKLSSVV
-553 EIQKLGRLQNI
+553 EIQKLGKLQNI

>member
-1 MFVFQKNYY
+1 MFVFQKKNY
-10 FIIGLLT
+10 FIILFFT
-17 LLFFNSCNQSD
+17 LLFINSCNQTD
-28 INSSKII
+28 IVNSKII

-40 SKPILI
+40 SKPLLT

-52 NKTNKKQNII
+52 NKKNNSL
-62 ILNTKNKITQNDIFA
+62 ILNAKKYIKKNDTFVKNENNKIIKN
-77 PNYNSK
+77 
-83 ITKKNLNLLDGKTL
+83 NLNLLYGKEL
-97 NVINENDVV
+97 NVKNENDVV
-106 FEFRSERLL
+106 FEFRNERLL
-115 QGREASSLNR
+115 EGRELSNQNL

-132 LTAVFKMLKINP
+132 LTAVFKMLKSNP
-144 SLENQNLNLKNEKN
+144 SLENQNLNLKNEEN
-158 LNHSIDYSIKL
+158 LNHSIDYSLKL
-169 QQFPNNIVVKN
+169 NQFPNNIVVKN
-180 IIVFLPFTGPYSNY
+180 IIVFLPFTGPYSNNF

-201 IDLSILRFGSDNI
+201 IDLSILRFGTDNI
-214 NVIYFDTGTS
+214 NVVYFDTGTN

-229 VKLLI
+229 VVLLI
-234 KEIKPNIV
+234 EEIKPEII

-251 LKLKPYIKEKLIP
+251 LKLKPYIKENLIP

-270 DIALVD
+270 DIALVE

-294 SCSLSK
+294 KCSLDK

-314 GKIILNRAINNLSD
+314 GEIILNRAIDNLSE

-335 KLLLSNAE
+335 KLLLSNTE
-343 MTNKPKLESIL
+343 MTNKSKLESIL
-354 KRFLDYNKEQKQML
+354 KRFLDYNKEQNQML
-368 ISKFDA
+368 MPKFDA

-387 APLLAFFDIDSKKVQ
+387 APLLAFFDIDSQKVQ

-430 REDRNEL
+430 REDKNEL
-437 IIHNKEEDELK
+437 IIYNKEEDELK
-448 KIKEDLNIAI
+448 KIKEDLNTEI
-458 ENNNFRKDSLKA
+458 ENNNFRKNNLKA
-470 KRLKIV
+470 KRLRIV

-491 WKNIWGDDV
+491 WKNTWGDDV

-532 GSITGFK
+532 GSVTGFK
-539 FATNGYVTKLASVV
+539 FAANGYVKKLSSVV
-553 EIQKLGRLQNI
+553 EIQKLGKLQNI
-564 RNCFNNN
+564 RDCFNNN

>member
-1 MFVFQKNYY
+1 MFVFQKKNY
-10 FIIGLLT
+10 FIILFFT
-17 LLFFNSCNQSD
+17 LLFINSCNQTD
-28 INSSKII
+28 IVNSKII

-40 SKPILI
+40 SKPLLT

-52 NKTNKKQNII
+52 NKKNNSL
-62 ILNTKNKITQNDIFA
+62 ILNAKKYIKKNDTFVKNE
-77 PNYNSK
+77 NSK
-83 ITKKNLNLLDGKTL
+83 IIKNNLNLLYGKEL
-97 NVINENDVV
+97 NVKNENDVV
-106 FEFRSERLL
+106 FEFRNERLL
-115 QGREASSLNR
+115 EGRELSNQNL

-132 LTAVFKMLKINP
+132 LTAVFKMLKSNP
-144 SLENQNLNLKNEKN
+144 SLENQNLNLKNEEN
-158 LNHSIDYSIKL
+158 LNHSIDYSLKL
-169 QQFPNNIVVKN
+169 NQFPNNIVVKN
-180 IIVFLPFTGPYSNY
+180 IIVFLPFTGPYSNNF

-201 IDLSILRFGSDNI
+201 IDLSILRFGTDNI
-214 NVIYFDTGTS
+214 NVVYFDTGTN

-229 VKLLI
+229 VELLI
-234 KEIKPNIV
+234 EEIKPEII

-251 LKLKPYIKEKLIP
+251 LKLKPYIKENLIP

-270 DIALVD
+270 DIALVE

-294 SCSLSK
+294 KCSLGK

-314 GKIILNRAINNLSD
+314 GEIILNRAIDNLSE

-335 KLLLSNAE
+335 KLLLSNTE
-343 MTNKPKLESIL
+343 MTNKSKLESIL
-354 KRFLDYNKEQKQML
+354 KRFLDYNKEQNQML
-368 ISKFDA
+368 MPKFDA

-387 APLLAFFDIDSKKVQ
+387 APLLAFFDIDSQKVQ

-437 IIHNKEEDELK
+437 IIYNKEEDELK
-448 KIKEDLNIAI
+448 KIKEDLNTEI
-458 ENNNFRKDSLKA
+458 ENNNFRKNNLKA
-470 KRLKIV
+470 KRLRIV

-491 WKNIWGDDV
+491 WKNTWGDDV

-532 GSITGFK
+532 GLVTGFK
-539 FATNGYVTKLASVV
+539 FAANGYVKKLSSVV
-553 EIQKLGRLQNI
+553 EIQKLGKLQNI
-564 RNCFNNN
+564 RDCFNNN

>member
-1 MFVFQKNYY
+1 MFVFQKKNY
-10 FIIGLLT
+10 FIILFFT
-17 LLFFNSCNQSD
+17 LLFINSCNQTD
-28 INSSKII
+28 IVNSKII

-40 SKPILI
+40 SKPLLT

-52 NKTNKKQNII
+52 NKKNNSL
-62 ILNTKNKITQNDIFA
+62 ILNAKKYIKKNDTFVKNENGKIIKN
-77 PNYNSK
+77 
-83 ITKKNLNLLDGKTL
+83 NLNLLYGKEL
-97 NVINENDVV
+97 NVKNENDVV
-106 FEFRSERLL
+106 FEFRNERLL
-115 QGREASSLNR
+115 EGRELSNQNL

-132 LTAVFKMLKINP
+132 LTAVFKMLKSNP
-144 SLENQNLNLKNEKN
+144 SLENQNLNLKNEDN
-158 LNHSIDYSIKL
+158 LNHSIDYSLKL
-169 QQFPNNIVVKN
+169 NQFPNNIVVKN
-180 IIVFLPFTGPYSNY
+180 IIVFLPFTGPYSNNF

-201 IDLSILRFGSDNI
+201 IDLSILRFGTDNI
-214 NVIYFDTGTS
+214 NVVYFDTGTN

-229 VKLLI
+229 VELLI
-234 KEIKPNIV
+234 EKIKPEII
-242 LGPFTRASV
+242 LGPFTRSSV
-251 LKLKPYIKEKLIP
+251 LKLKPYIKENLIP

-270 DIALVD
+270 DIALIE

-294 SCSLSK
+294 KCSLDK

-314 GKIILNRAINNLSD
+314 GEIILNRAIDNLSE

-335 KLLLSNAE
+335 KLLLSNTE
-343 MTNKPKLESIL
+343 MTNKSKLESIL
-354 KRFLDYNKEQKQML
+354 KRFLDYNKEQNQML
-368 ISKFDA
+368 MPKFDA

-387 APLLAFFDIDSKKVQ
+387 APLLAFFDIDSQKVQ

-437 IIHNKEEDELK
+437 IIYNKEEDELK
-448 KIKEDLNIAI
+448 KIKEDLNTEI
-458 ENNNFRKDSLKA
+458 ENNNFRKNNLKA
-470 KRLKIV
+470 KRLRIV

-491 WKNIWGDDV
+491 WKNTWRDDV

-511 ILAINFLNQDKKIEE
+511 VLAFNFLNQDKKIEE

-532 GSITGFK
+532 GLVTGFK
-539 FATNGYVTKLASVV
+539 FAANGYVKKLSSVV
-553 EIQKLGRLQNI
+553 EIQKLGKLQNI

>member
-1 MFVFQKNYY
+1 MFVFQKKNY
-10 FIIGLLT
+10 FIILFFT
-17 LLFFNSCNQSD
+17 LLFINSCNQTD
-28 INSSKII
+28 IVNSKII

-40 SKPILI
+40 SKPLLT

-52 NKTNKKQNII
+52 NKKNNSL
-62 ILNTKNKITQNDIFA
+62 ILNAKKYIKKNDTFVKNE
-77 PNYNSK
+77 NSK
-83 ITKKNLNLLDGKTL
+83 IIKNNLNLLYGKEL
-97 NVINENDVV
+97 NVKNENDVV
-106 FEFRSERLL
+106 FEFRNERLL
-115 QGREASSLNR
+115 EGRELSNQNL

-132 LTAVFKMLKINP
+132 LTAVFKMLKSNP
-144 SLENQNLNLKNEKN
+144 SLENQNLNLKNEEN
-158 LNHSIDYSIKL
+158 LNHSIDYSLKL
-169 QQFPNNIVVKN
+169 NQFPNNIVVKN
-180 IIVFLPFTGPYSNY
+180 IIVFLPFTGPYSNNF

-201 IDLSILRFGSDNI
+201 IDLSILRFGTDNI
-214 NVIYFDTGTS
+214 NVVYFDTGTN

-229 VKLLI
+229 VELLI
-234 KEIKPNIV
+234 EKIKPEII
-242 LGPFTRASV
+242 LGPFTRSSV
-251 LKLKPYIKEKLIP
+251 LKLKPYIKENLIP

-270 DIALVD
+270 DIALVE

-294 SCSLSK
+294 KCSLDK

-314 GKIILNRAINNLSD
+314 GEIILNRAIDNLSE

-335 KLLLSNAE
+335 KLLLSNTE
-343 MTNKPKLESIL
+343 MTNKSKLESIL
-354 KRFLDYNKEQKQML
+354 KRFLDYNKEQNQML
-368 ISKFDA
+368 MPKFDA

-387 APLLAFFDIDSKKVQ
+387 APLLAFFDIDSQKVQ

-437 IIHNKEEDELK
+437 IIYNKEEDELK
-448 KIKEDLNIAI
+448 KIKEDLNTEI
-458 ENNNFRKDSLKA
+458 ENNNFRKNNLKA
-470 KRLKIV
+470 KRLRII

-491 WKNIWGDDV
+491 WKNTWGDDV

-511 ILAINFLNQDKKIEE
+511 VLAFNFLNQDKKIEE

-532 GSITGFK
+532 GLVTGFK
-539 FATNGYVTKLASVV
+539 FAANGYVKKLSSVV
-553 EIQKLGRLQNI
+553 EIQKLGKLQNI

>member
-1 MFVFQKNYY
+1 MFVFQKKNY
-10 FIIGLLT
+10 FIILFFT
-17 LLFFNSCNQSD
+17 LLFINSCNQTD
-28 INSSKII
+28 IVNSKII

-40 SKPILI
+40 SKPLLT

-52 NKTNKKQNII
+52 NKKNNSL
-62 ILNTKNKITQNDIFA
+62 ILNAKKYIKKNDTFVKNE
-77 PNYNSK
+77 NSK
-83 ITKKNLNLLDGKTL
+83 IIKNNLNLLYGKEL
-97 NVINENDVV
+97 NVKNENDVV
-106 FEFRSERLL
+106 FEFRNERLL
-115 QGREASSLNR
+115 EGRELSNQNL

-132 LTAVFKMLKINP
+132 LTAVFKMLKSNP
-144 SLENQNLNLKNEKN
+144 SLENQNLNLKNEEN
-158 LNHSIDYSIKL
+158 LNHSIDYSLKL
-169 QQFPNNIVVKN
+169 NQFPNNIVVKN
-180 IIVFLPFTGPYSNY
+180 IIVFLPFTGPYSNNF

-201 IDLSILRFGSDNI
+201 IDLSILRFGTDNI
-214 NVIYFDTGTS
+214 NVVYFDTGTN

-229 VKLLI
+229 VELLI
-234 KEIKPNIV
+234 EEIKPEII

-251 LKLKPYIKEKLIP
+251 LKLKPYIKENLIP

-270 DIALVD
+270 DIALVE

-294 SCSLSK
+294 KCSLDK

-314 GKIILNRAINNLSD
+314 GEIILNRAIDNLSE

-335 KLLLSNAE
+335 KLLLSNTE
-343 MTNKPKLESIL
+343 MTNKSKLESIL
-354 KRFLDYNKEQKQML
+354 KRFLDYNKEQNQML
-368 ISKFDA
+368 MPKFDA

-387 APLLAFFDIDSKKVQ
+387 APLLAFFDIDSQKVQ

-410 VKAIKNEPSLEGA
+410 IKAIKNEPSLEGA

-437 IIHNKEEDELK
+437 IIYNKEEDELK
-448 KIKEDLNIAI
+448 KIKEDLNTEI
-458 ENNNFRKDSLKA
+458 ENNNFRKNNLKA
-470 KRLKIV
+470 KRLRIV

-491 WKNIWGDDV
+491 WKNTWGDDV

-532 GSITGFK
+532 GLVTGFK
-539 FATNGYVTKLASVV
+539 FAANGYVKKLSSVV
-553 EIQKLGRLQNI
+553 EIQKLGKLQNI
-564 RNCFNNN
+564 RDCFNNN

>member
-1 MFVFQKNYY
+1 MFVFQKKNY
-10 FIIGLLT
+10 FIILFFT
-17 LLFFNSCNQSD
+17 LLFINSCNQTD
-28 INSSKII
+28 IVNSKII

-40 SKPILI
+40 SKPLLT

-52 NKTNKKQNII
+52 NKKNNSL
-62 ILNTKNKITQNDIFA
+62 ILNAKKYIKKNDTFVKNE
-77 PNYNSK
+77 NSK
-83 ITKKNLNLLDGKTL
+83 IIKNNLNLLYGKEL
-97 NVINENDVV
+97 NVKNENDVV
-106 FEFRSERLL
+106 FEFRNERLL
-115 QGREASSLNR
+115 EGRELSNQNL

-132 LTAVFKMLKINP
+132 LTAVFKMLKSNP
-144 SLENQNLNLKNEKN
+144 SLENQNLNLKNEEN
-158 LNHSIDYSIKL
+158 LNHSIDYSLKL
-169 QQFPNNIVVKN
+169 NQFPNNIVVKN
-180 IIVFLPFTGPYSNY
+180 IIVFLPFTGPYSNNF

-201 IDLSILRFGSDNI
+201 IDLSILRFGTDNI
-214 NVIYFDTGTS
+214 NVVYFDTGTN

-229 VKLLI
+229 VELLI
-234 KEIKPNIV
+234 EKIKPEII
-242 LGPFTRASV
+242 LGPFTRSSV
-251 LKLKPYIKEKLIP
+251 LKLKPYIKENLIP

-270 DIALVD
+270 DIALIE

-294 SCSLSK
+294 KCSLDK

-314 GKIILNRAINNLSD
+314 GEIILNRAIDNLSE

-335 KLLLSNAE
+335 KLLLSNTE
-343 MTNKPKLESIL
+343 MTNKSKLESIL
-354 KRFLDYNKEQKQML
+354 KRFLDYNKEQNQML
-368 ISKFDA
+368 MPKFDA

-387 APLLAFFDIDSKKVQ
+387 APLLAFFDIDSQKVQ

-437 IIHNKEEDELK
+437 IIYNKEEDELK
-448 KIKEDLNIAI
+448 KIKEDLNTEI
-458 ENNNFRKDSLKA
+458 ENNNFRKNILKA
-470 KRLKIV
+470 KRLRIV

-491 WKNIWGDDV
+491 WKNTWGDDV

-532 GSITGFK
+532 GLVTGFK
-539 FATNGYVTKLASVV
+539 FAANGYVKKLSSVV
-553 EIQKLGRLQNI
+553 EIQKLGKLQNI
-564 RNCFNNN
+564 RDCFNNN